1 MKSAVLPGATVGVFG
16 GGQLGRMLGFVA
28 KRMGYRVGVYTTD
41 EGGPASQIADWTVTA
56 SYEDFDQIEEFA
68 KRADVI
74 TMEFE
79 NVPVASLRHASQ
91 YAPVLPDPSV
101 QEIAQHRIREKTFLE
116 SNSFPIAA
124 NVSISTEDELV
135 AGGQLV
141 RFPAVL
147 KTAGFGYDG
156 KGQRYVKNAE
166 DLKTAWR
173 SLGQNPAVLE
183 AWIEHEMEVS
193 VVIARDSLGRSV
205 AYSPIENRHHNHI
218 LDLSLAPAFIDK
230 GVKQEAI
237 SQAKDIA
244 EALGLVGVVAIEY
257 FLTRSGDLLIN
268 EIAPRPHNSGHLTIE
283 ATVCSQFEQ
292 QLRAICGLPLG
303 DATLLQP
310 AVTANLLGELWASG
324 EPNWWA
330 AAKIREVSLHLY
342 GKGTARLGRKMGH
355 LTSLHSDRNEA
366 ERNVIAARNALVQ
379 N

>member
-1 MKSAVLPGATVGVFG
+1 M
-16 GGQLGRMLGFVA
+16 
-28 KRMGYRVGVYTTD
+28 
-41 EGGPASQIADWTVTA
+41 
-56 SYEDFDQIEEFA
+56 
-68 KRADVI
+68 
-74 TMEFE
+74 
-79 NVPVASLRHASQ
+79 
-91 YAPVLPDPSV
+91 LPDPSV
-101 QEIAQHRIREKTFLE
+101 QEIAQHRIREKAFLE

-141 RFPAVL
+141 PFPAVL

-257 FLTRSGDLLIN
+257 FLTGSGDLLIN

>member
-324 EPNWWA
+324 EPNWSA

-342 GKGTARLGRKMGH
+342 GKGTASLGRKMGH